1 MTRIAPVASQ
11 TTRRTIRTTLTGVG
25 VGCALLATVACA
37 GADSTGPSTV
47 NKNVTGLYA
56 LWTINKKPIPFQIF
70 RGRYYY
76 APADYTFDDLT
87 ITVTGGELILEENGQ
102 FHLAVDIEFAANG
115 EQQRGTRSTDGR
127 YKVSGDEITLI
138 DDNGSVT
145 GPLMQDFISVNLD
158 PGATGRTN
166 AYFFKYTP

>member
-56 LWTINKKPIPFQIF
+56 LWTINKKPIPFQIC
-70 RGRYYY
+70 RGPNKNP
-76 APADYTFDDLT
+76 PAKYTFEYMT
-87 ITVTGGELILEENGQ
+87 ITVRGGELIMVE
-102 FHLAVDIEFAANG
+102 
-115 EQQRGTRSTDGR
+115 
-127 YKVSGDEITLI
+127 K
-138 DDNGSVT
+138 
-145 GPLMQDFISVNLD
+145 GPCNVAEDS
-158 PGATGRTN
+158 
-166 AYFFKYTP
+166 